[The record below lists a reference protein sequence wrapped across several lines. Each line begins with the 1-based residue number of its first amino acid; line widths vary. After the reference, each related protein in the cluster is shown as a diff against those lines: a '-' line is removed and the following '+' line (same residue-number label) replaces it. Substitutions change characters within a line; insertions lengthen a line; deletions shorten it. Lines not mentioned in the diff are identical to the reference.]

1 MRIHRPTSLVYL
13 PARTGTGLVRLSGIE
28 GLTRSLLVGTVP
40 LIALDR
46 LGSKSAVSQ
55 AYTAGAVLTLLV
67 TLNIGRLEQ
76 RIARRWV
83 MTLGIMSLFGA
94 AILFTV
100 DLVPAFIFAIGLRS
114 TAASTFSVLL
124 TLYVMD
130 FIGKAD
136 LTRVESNRM
145 VHNGV
150 GWLIG
155 PSLGLWLSNN
165 VDPAAPFLLSAS
177 LSVVLLG
184 YYWWLRLGRSEVI
197 TDPKS
202 NVGNPIANIPRFFK
216 QRYMRIAYVITF
228 IRATFWV
235 SLFVF
240 GPIYIVE
247 AGYDEWVAGAFL
259 SGVAGLLLAAPIVRT
274 LADSSGTR
282 KVVIGS
288 FSLIGLAMVA
298 LAALGEPR
306 GAGIALWVAAAA
318 GASAIDV
325 VGNIPFM
332 RMVKP
337 RERVAM
343 ATVFSTW
350 REMSAL
356 VSPLLAVFVLGAGLP
371 FEVFYGIL
379 AALSLFAATTAT
391 LLPRR
396 I

>member
-1 MRIHRPTSLVYL
+1 MRIHRPTSLVFL
-13 PARTGTGLVRLSGIE
+13 PAESGKGLVRLSGIE

-55 AYTAGAVLTLLV
+55 AFTVGAVLTLLI
-67 TLNIGRLEQ
+67 TLNLGRLEE

-83 MTLGIMSLFGA
+83 MTFGIVSLFTA
-94 AILFTV
+94 ALLFTI
-100 DLVPAFIFAIGLRS
+100 DRVPAFVIAIGLRS
-114 TAASTFSVLL
+114 AAASTFSLVL
-124 TLYVMD
+124 TLYVLD
-130 FIGKAD
+130 YIGKAE

-145 VHNGV
+145 VYNGL
-150 GWLIG
+150 GWLLG
-155 PSLGLWLSNN
+155 PSLGLWLANN
-165 VDPAAPFLLSAS
+165 VHTSAPFLLSAS
-177 LSVVLLG
+177 LSIVLLS

-197 TDPKS
+197 SEPKS
-202 NVGNPIANIPRFFK
+202 TAGNPIANIPRFFK
-216 QRYMRIAYVITF
+216 QRYMRIAYLITF

-240 GPIYIVE
+240 APIYVVE

-259 SGVAGLLLAAPIVRT
+259 SGVAGILLAAPLVRVV
-274 LADSSGTR
+274 ADTAGTR
-282 KVVIGS
+282 RVITGG
-288 FSLIGLAMVA
+288 FGLIGMSLVMLAIVGEPQGVGM
-298 LAALGEPR
+298 LFWTSAAL
-306 GAGIALWVAAAA
+306 

-356 VSPLLAVFVLGAGLP
+356 LSPLLAVIVLGLGLP
-371 FEVFYGIL
+371 FSIFFALL
-379 AALSLFAATTAT
+379 ALLSFGAAAGSTK
-391 LLPRR
+391 LPRR

>member
-1 MRIHRPTSLVYL
+1 MRIHRPTSLVFL
-13 PARTGTGLVRLSGIE
+13 PAASGKGLVRLSGIE

-55 AYTAGAVLTLLV
+55 AFTVGAVLTLLI
-67 TLNIGRLEQ
+67 TLNLGRLEE

-83 MTLGIMSLFGA
+83 MTFGIVSLFTA
-94 AILFTV
+94 ALLFTI
-100 DLVPAFIFAIGLRS
+100 DRVPAFVIAIGLRS
-114 TAASTFSVLL
+114 AAASTFSLVL
-124 TLYVMD
+124 TLYVLD
-130 FIGKAD
+130 YIGKAE

-145 VHNGV
+145 VYNGL
-150 GWLIG
+150 GWLLG
-155 PSLGLWLSNN
+155 PSLGLWMANN
-165 VDPAAPFLLSAS
+165 VHTSAPFLLSAS
-177 LSVVLLG
+177 LSIVLLS

-197 TDPKS
+197 SEPKS
-202 NVGNPIANIPRFFK
+202 TAGNPIANIPRFFK
-216 QRYMRIAYVITF
+216 QRYMRIAYLITF

-240 GPIYIVE
+240 APIYVVE

-259 SGVAGLLLAAPIVRT
+259 SGVAGILLAAPLVRVV
-274 LADSSGTR
+274 ADTAGTR
-282 KVVIGS
+282 RVITGG
-288 FSLIGLAMVA
+288 FGLIGMSLVMLAIV
-298 LAALGEPR
+298 GEPQ
-306 GAGIALWVAAAA
+306 GVGMLFWTSAAI

-356 VSPLLAVFVLGAGLP
+356 LSPLLAVIVLGLGLP
-371 FEVFYGIL
+371 FSIFFALLGL
-379 AALSLFAATTAT
+379 LSFGAAAGSTK
-391 LLPRR
+391 LPRR